1 MSKSKIIISL
11 LDDITEHCVDMRETV
26 EKVANEDR
34 IDEDIKKRLLFQIF
48 YLKFAI
54 QNIEYYL

>member
-11 LDDITEHCVDMRETV
+11 LNDITEHCVDMRETV
-26 EKVANEDR
+26 EEVKDR
-34 IDEDIKKRLLFQIF
+34 IDEDIKNRLLFKIF